1 MRICRWASAAVRSA
15 FDWHA
20 PSGGQELTASSW
32 FTCRGFEPERIIKF
46 RDALGL
52 SDEDAAAVHIDVGR
66 RFSRQ
71 RQEAA
76 KQADKSAQ
84 LKVLLIIVDHI

>member
-1 MRICRWASAAVRSA
+1 MKPYAGA
-15 FDWHA
+15 
-20 PSGGQELTASSW
+20 L
-32 FTCRGFEPERIIKF
+32 CRGFEPERISKF

-84 LKVLLIIVDHI
+84 LKVNLLVPLLIRAL